1 VNTETILVVL
11 VLLALAA
18 TPVWMALSVWQ
29 HFRDRERNAKS
40 GGGSLGNA
48 LQELDRLVTR
58 PSVEH
63 KIEAE
68 HQIKAIDEEGGE

>member
-1 VNTETILVVL
+1 MNTEAILAVLVVS
-11 VLLALAA
+11 ALAA

-40 GGGSLGNA
+40 GGGSFGNA

-68 HQIKAIDEEGGE
+68 HQIKAVDAEGGE